1 MKFLNIDYMKDYSN
15 IFKEINNYKY
25 VSFDVFDTLII
36 RDVGKPTDIFR
47 LCYGFIG
54 RYIRVLSE
62 IVARKV
68 SKTGEVTLK
77 DIQKFCPFKL
87 DKEISA
93 EYEYCHA
100 NPKMLKL
107 YKSLLKEGK
116 KVYAIS
122 DMYLDSV
129 TIENIL
135 KNSGYDV
142 PVIVSCE
149 YGKNKKSGELFK
161 AFLDKNTINS
171 QDLIHIGDSRASD
184 YEGAQKAGI
193 KSILIEKHI
202 NKLNYTKLQKSNI
215 ELASFI
221 NHGLNN
227 LINPVE
233 MIGYEI
239 VGPIVLS
246 FCQWVHKKYLAEN
259 FDCLFFLARDMKFT
273 LEIYKNLYRDDNIKY
288 LYVSRKSFLFS
299 RQHPDE
305 MIKYLKKEGCFGNA
319 AIVDTGWLGN
329 AQVEIEKYSKMIDDK
344 SDIGGLY
351 LGIKLTSKL
360 IKRSK
365 RSYCG
370 LFPDSFGQ
378 FQCEL
383 FPPFMETLIGS
394 NDKQVIRYENGFPV
408 FDREENRDKTNSI
421 KSGARRFI
429 SDWCSYKANKPIEGK
444 IARKAFI
451 KMFRYPKDEHIS
463 LLGNLHYEDFKDT
476 SIVSYDDKYPY
487 RRDIK
492 KWLSDLS
499 YSGWKGAYFKKSFK
513 YYIPFLHLYLYMNSI
528 RNIIVDFEK
537 IKKGKL

>member
-1 MKFLNIDYMKDYSN
+1 MNRIDEIIN
-15 IFKEINNYKY
+15 LTKEYK
-25 VSFDVFDTLII
+25 VITFDVFDTLII
-36 RDVGKPTDIFR
+36 RDVKKPTDVFKFS
-47 LCYGFIG
+47 YGFLG
-54 RYIRVLSE
+54 RYIRVLAE
-62 IVARKV
+62 IISRKI

-77 DIQKFCPFKL
+77 DIQKFFPFNIERELSFEFKF
-87 DKEISA
+87 
-93 EYEYCHA
+93 CRA
-100 NPKMLKL
+100 NPQIYDLYRKL
-107 YKSLLKEGK
+107 IDDGK
-116 KVYAIS
+116 IIYAIS
-122 DMYLDSV
+122 DMYLDSL
-129 TIENIL
+129 TISNIL
-135 KNSGYDV
+135 KNNGYDI
-142 PVIVSCE
+142 PVIVSSE
-149 YGKNKKSGELFK
+149 EGKSKKTGDLFS
-161 AFLDKNTINS
+161 AFLDKYNYSNDEI
-171 QDLIHIGDSRASD
+171 LHIGDNYDSD
-184 YEGAQKAGI
+184 VAGANKAGI
-193 KSILIEKHI
+193 KSIHIAKHKNELSYTSI
-202 NKLNYTKLQKSNI
+202 RNYNT
-215 ELASFI
+215 ELACFI

-227 LINPVE
+227 LADPVE
-233 MIGYEI
+233 KIGYEI
-239 VGPIVLS
+239 VGPIILS
-246 FCQWVHKKYLAEN
+246 FCQWIHKKYLEEK
-259 FDCLFFLARDMKFT
+259 FDCLYFLARDMQFT
-273 LEIYKNLYRDDNIKY
+273 FDVYKDIYKEDNIKY

-299 RQHPDE
+299 REHPEE

-329 AQVEIEKYSKMIDDK
+329 AQVEIEKYSKMIDEK

-360 IKRSK
+360 IKRSN

-394 NDKQVIRYENGFPV
+394 NGKQVIKYENGFPV

-429 SDWCSYKANKPIEGK
+429 SEWCSYKENKPIDGK

-463 LLGNLHYEDFKDT
+463 LIGNLHYEDFKDT

-499 YSGWKGAYFKKSFK
+499 YSGWKGAYFKKSFVK
-513 YYIPFLHLYLYMNSI
+513 MYKFFLFIYLILNSI
-528 RNIIVDFEK
+528 RNITVDINK
-537 IKKGKL
+537 IRNNKL